1 MLYNLLI
8 TFHHLLPVHLFTFVI
23 FPRAISG
30 AFEVVNTVAPRNVSC
45 FCLSATH
52 VPEDFQILQ
61 KLDPTAASIGTL
73 IFCTILGLSRFANL
87 VMKRDTGQD
96 AKFQRADDVAVY
108 KSYGRDKRSL

>member
-1 MLYNLLI
+1 LLA
-8 TFHHLLPVHLFTFVI
+8 VHLFTFVI

-52 VPEDFQILQ
+52 VPEGFQILQ
-61 KLDPTAASIGTL
+61 KLDPTAAASIGTL

-87 VMKRDTGQD
+87 VMK
-96 AKFQRADDVAVY
+96 
-108 KSYGRDKRSL
+108 KRHRPAGCKVSEG